1 MKYLISGIFVLLI
14 AVLIIFLKKK
24 DGQIKLLRDQLKES
38 QNRNLAVQ
46 SKTSETKALCDMI
59 WKSGNLVHL
68 YASLTAEEAGMDSI
82 KEKQKE
88 IITERDHNR
97 NRKSAGAGE
106 NIYFRKMNI

>member
-59 WKSGNLVHL
+59 WKSGSFVCL
-68 YASLTAEEAGMDSI
+68 SDSRGGGDGFH
-82 KEKQKE
+82 KRK
-88 IITERDHNR
+88 TERDHNR

>member
-24 DGQIKLLRDQLKES
+24 DGQIKLLREQLKES

-59 WKSGNLVHL
+59 WTYGNLVHL
-68 YASLTAEEAGMDSI
+68 YASLTVEEAEMDYI

-88 IITERDHNR
+88 IITETE
-97 NRKSAGAGE
+97 KVLE
-106 NIYFRKMNI
+106 QVKIYISEK

>member
-88 IITERDHNR
+88 IVTETE
-97 NRKSAGAGE
+97 KVLE
-106 NIYFRKMNI
+106 QVKIYISEK

>member
-46 SKTSETKALCDMI
+46 QK
-59 WKSGNLVHL
+59 HL
-68 YASLTAEEAGMDSI
+68 
-82 KEKQKE
+82 KQRLFA
-88 IITERDHNR
+88 I
-97 NRKSAGAGE
+97 
-106 NIYFRKMNI
+106 

>member
-59 WKSGNLVHL
+59 WKYG
-68 YASLTAEEAGMDSI
+68 
-82 KEKQKE
+82 KE
-88 IITERDHNR
+88 
-97 NRKSAGAGE
+97 G
-106 NIYFRKMNI
+106 F